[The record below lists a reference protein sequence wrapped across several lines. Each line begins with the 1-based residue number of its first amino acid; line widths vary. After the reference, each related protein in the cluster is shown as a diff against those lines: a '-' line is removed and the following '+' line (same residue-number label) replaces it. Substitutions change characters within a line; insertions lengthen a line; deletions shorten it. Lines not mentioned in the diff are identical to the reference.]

1 MQGAREAPVGKEQQL
16 ARLRLCDA
24 ARSTLWCF
32 GDWWAYGEHRYGDR
46 KALVESE
53 DWFGPTFQTCAD
65 AAWVCQKFETS
76 RRREV
81 CRSTITVRS
90 PRCRAEPP
98 IGCSLGARI
107 VGWLEG
113 ELHAQSEAA
122 E

>member
-81 CRSTITVRS
+81 LQINYHREVAAL
-90 PRCRAEPP
+90 PRRTADRLLAWCEDRR
-98 IGCSLGARI
+98 LARR
-107 VGWLEG
+107 
-113 ELHAQSEAA
+113 
-122 E
+122 